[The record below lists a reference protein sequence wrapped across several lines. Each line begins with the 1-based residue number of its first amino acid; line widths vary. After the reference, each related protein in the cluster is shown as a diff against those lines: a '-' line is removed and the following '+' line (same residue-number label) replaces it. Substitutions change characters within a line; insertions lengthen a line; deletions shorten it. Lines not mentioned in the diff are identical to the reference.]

1 MKKQI
6 PTWNEKSTYEKSLL
20 VLSMILSVP
29 AVLFSFLYLTAL
41 WQDGMYIVQPLVGL
55 MMIVQALQFWK
66 YNKIVSIFSL
76 AAVFFT
82 AAALM
87 ILYLF

>member
-6 PTWNEKSTYEKSLL
+6 PTWNERSLYEKSLL
-20 VLSMILSVP
+20 VSSMILSVP
-29 AVLFSFLYLTAL
+29 AVLFSVLYLTGL
-41 WQDGMYIVQPLVGL
+41 WQDGMHIVQPLLGL

-76 AAVFFT
+76 AAVFFKQ
-82 AAALM
+82 L
-87 ILYLF
+87 L